1 MIKLENTE
9 IKKLQEITKKLVE
22 IKKENPQVTTLEAFQ
37 MASVQLKTESK

>member
-1 MIKLENTE
+1 MIKLENPE

-37 MASVQLKTESK
+37 MAVAQLKTE